1 MATFRMIVRDVGAAA
16 DFYTRHLGFRVRQQF
31 GPAMAIL
38 DGDGLTLWL
47 AGPAASASRPMP
59 DGVVPEPG
67 GWNRPV
73 FEVTDLAGRVAA
85 LKADGVRFRNEILEG
100 PGGKQI
106 LCLDPSGNVIELF
119 EPAGA

>member
-1 MATFRMIVRDVGAAA
+1 MATFRMIVRDVGASAA
-16 DFYTRHLGFRVRQQF
+16 FYVTHFGFTLREQF

-47 AGPAASASRPMP
+47 AGPLASASRPMP
-59 DGVVPEPG
+59 DGDVPEPG

-73 FEVTDLAGRVAA
+73 FLIADLDQRVAT
-85 LKADGVRFRNEILEG
+85 LKAAGVGFRNEIVSG
-100 PGGKQI
+100 PGGRQV

-119 EPAGA
+119 EPA